1 MSKVKQWATDTA
13 EQAVDTIIANLK
25 SNMITQST
33 AIKEIL
39 DVENVELVGIDD
51 ENVYE
56 VIDMELASAN
66 ISKADLLQENA

>member
-66 ISKADLLQENA
+66 VSKADLLQENA

>member
-39 DVENVELVGIDD
+39 DVENVELVGIDA

-66 ISKADLLQENA
+66 VSKADLLQENA